1 MSVILQMTVN
11 VPLTGNYYGS
21 TEEAASQISGWIQG
35 ALDDRDDIDVYGEG
49 FSVELT
55 EVFK

>member
-1 MSVILQMTVN
+1 MSVILQMTVT
-11 VPLTGNYYGS
+11 VPLTGGYYGS
-21 TEEAASQISGWIQG
+21 NEDAACLIGSWIRA
-35 ALDDRDDIDVYGEG
+35 ALDDRDDIDAYGEG